1 LSGYQEEEGED
12 EDDGRIG
19 GSHRLTVTA
28 PISHLLMKFNKR
40 FILNLAVVAGV
51 VGFSSV
57 CLHSVE
63 EVHYL
68 KSFFPRDFTVEEA
81 FYAAAIELIK
91 VIIIGLPILLVIG
104 VCMSKLRQSK
114 RDSDS

>member
-1 LSGYQEEEGED
+1 
-12 EDDGRIG
+12 
-19 GSHRLTVTA
+19 
-28 PISHLLMKFNKR
+28 MKFNKR

-63 EVHYL
+63 EIHYL

-104 VCMSKLRQSK
+104 VCMSKLRQSE

>member
-1 LSGYQEEEGED
+1 
-12 EDDGRIG
+12 
-19 GSHRLTVTA
+19 
-28 PISHLLMKFNKR
+28 MKFNKQ

-51 VGFSSV
+51 VGFSVV

-63 EVHYL
+63 EIHYL

>member
-1 LSGYQEEEGED
+1 MSGYQEEEGED

-28 PISHLLMKFNKR
+28 PISHL
-40 FILNLAVVAGV
+40 
-51 VGFSSV
+51 V

-63 EVHYL
+63 EIHYL